1 MNPSP
6 LSEMISVPMIRT
18 AIYVK
23 IKPVVFMATS
33 VDISILFI
41 VILLILLG
49 CILME
54 KYLLISLI
62 HMIIRDTLMPPPVDE
77 AHPPIKKKHSNI
89 ILENV
94 GHMS

>member
-1 MNPSP
+1 MKLKAGPISPNPGPTFARHEAAQEKLVMNPNP

-49 CILME
+49 RGYRTI
-54 KYLLISLI
+54 
-62 HMIIRDTLMPPPVDE
+62 TLRT
-77 AHPPIKKKHSNI
+77 
-89 ILENV
+89 
-94 GHMS
+94 